1 MHPLSLSCQKQ
12 QIENETEGSHV
23 VRRRELGREEMTARH
38 GSRDGDSQG
47 GERTRD
53 LKTMYNQDNIIY
65 AMQIMDRR
73 PLYGNLFFLYYKIAD
88 YIILTM
94 HEEHLGLVIKKHT
107 MQHKI
112 SAAGP
117 GRQEDTRRH
126 RGLIRADLHHPSTL
140 QWRLQPPVQGNLQKK
155 RSEKPKEAE
164 MKWGEMQKRIKV
176 PR

>member
-38 GSRDGDSQG
+38 GSWDGDSQG

-73 PLYGNLFFLYYKIAD
+73 PLYTGTVAHVLPSFK
-88 YIILTM
+88 T
-94 HEEHLGLVIKKHT
+94 GLVSMRYCCTGNYSTPELLVGGMLNRVSAPVLDTFRTSTEYSPMVRKKN
-107 MQHKI
+107 
-112 SAAGP
+112 
-117 GRQEDTRRH
+117 TR
-126 RGLIRADLHHPSTL
+126 
-140 QWRLQPPVQGNLQKK
+140 
-155 RSEKPKEAE
+155 
-164 MKWGEMQKRIKV
+164 
-176 PR
+176 